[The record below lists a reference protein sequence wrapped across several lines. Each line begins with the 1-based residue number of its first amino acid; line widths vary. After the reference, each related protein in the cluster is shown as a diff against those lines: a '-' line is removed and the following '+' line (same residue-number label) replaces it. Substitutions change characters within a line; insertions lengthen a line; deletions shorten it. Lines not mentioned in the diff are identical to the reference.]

1 MAQGK
6 IVSEADLPEAIRA
19 PMVTLDRAP
28 EFMTLEEVQSRHL
41 KYILKLVEGNKARAA
56 EILGVSRATVYDMLA
71 RRIRLVAYATPK

>member
-1 MAQGK
+1 MIGNACIMAQGK

-41 KYILKLVEGNKARAA
+41 KYILKLVEGNKA
-56 EILGVSRATVYDMLA
+56 
-71 RRIRLVAYATPK
+71 